1 MTKIAI
7 ITGSSRTG
15 RVTDRVSKWVAN
27 NAKQFADATIL
38 DLQDYPI
45 PFLDEAVSPRFNPN
59 RTPDEATAKW
69 LKDLADY
76 DAYVIVTPEYNRSMP
91 GVLKN
96 AVDVIGHELDDKPV
110 ALIGH
115 GSTGGAQAVATLRLA
130 LPGIG
135 AVALPQ
141 AVFLTQPVA
150 DIIDEDGNLSDELK
164 KQTFGPET
172 NLEMQLQTLVRYAKA
187 LKNL

>member
-1 MTKIAI
+1 MYRASNVY
-7 ITGSSRTG
+7 SSLPAGATAVVASSG
-15 RVTDRVSKWVAN
+15 NVAN
-27 NAKQFADATIL
+27 
-38 DLQDYPI
+38 
-45 PFLDEAVSPRFNPN
+45 
-59 RTPDEATAKW
+59 
-69 LKDLADY
+69 
-76 DAYVIVTPEYNRSMP
+76 
-91 GVLKN
+91 
-96 AVDVIGHELDDKPV
+96 
-110 ALIGH
+110 
-115 GSTGGAQAVATLRLA
+115 AQAVATLRLA